1 MISSHPTIPL
11 LVHEDCMEGLHLDL
25 AKQQE
30 NLSKI
35 NANSAATNTKLDGLA
50 EQQET
55 AQGILNG
62 IATDVDQINTNTSAI
77 KTSSANASTLLNQID
92 ADTSVIRTNSGNIKN
107 NTDSLATSVGVP
119 ADAASA
125 NTVIGLLKS
134 IANKL

>member
-30 NLSKI
+30 SLSKI
-35 NANSAATNTKLDGLA
+35 SANTASTNTVLD
-50 EQQET
+50 
-55 AQGILNG
+55 G
-62 IATDVDQINTNTSAI
+62 IATEVGEINTNTASI
-77 KTSSANASTLLNQID
+77 KTSSANAATQLGTIKE
-92 ADTSVIRTNSGNIKN
+92 DTG
-107 NTDSLATSVGVP
+107 SLTSSVGTTT
-119 ADAASA
+119 DASTS